1 MAEQK
6 IIQDPKK
13 NAYQVGIAY
22 RLKVDPRRVN
32 CIFRMNPEGGGFLI
46 DVAVDG
52 RDLNPTEAEIVRQY
66 FEEEMYGAPSKVVG
80 ERDINSV

>member
-1 MAEQK
+1 MPDQK
-6 IIQDPKK
+6 IVQDPSK

-22 RLKVDPRRVN
+22 RLKVDPKRVN
-32 CIFRMNPEGGGFLI
+32 VIVRAGPKGGFLI

-52 RDLNPTEAEIVRQY
+52 RDLNAAEQRLVSEY
-66 FEEEMYGAPSKVVG
+66 LEEEMRLRPKIVG

>member
-1 MAEQK
+1 MPEQK

-13 NAYQVGIAY
+13 NAYQVGIAH
-22 RLKVDPRRVN
+22 RLKVDPKRVN
-32 CIFRMNPEGGGFLI
+32 VIVRAGPKGGILI

-52 RDLNPTEAEIVRQY
+52 RDLNQTEQKIVAEY
-66 FEEEMYGAPSKVVG
+66 FEEEMHGVPPLIVG

>member
-1 MAEQK
+1 MPEQK
-6 IIQDPKK
+6 IIQDPHK

-22 RLKVDPRRVN
+22 RLKIDPKRVN
-32 CIFRMNPEGGGFLI
+32 VIIRPNPNGGIFA

-52 RDLNPTEAEIVRQY
+52 RDLNAVEQRIVLEY
-66 FEEEMYGAPSKVVG
+66 FEEEMRGDKVPIVG

>member
-1 MAEQK
+1 MPEQK
-6 IIQDPKK
+6 IVQDPHK

-22 RLKVDPRRVN
+22 RLKVDPKRVN
-32 CIFRMNPEGGGFLI
+32 VIVRVNPKGGILI

-52 RDLNPTEAEIVRQY
+52 RDLTANEAEIVRQY
-66 FEEEMYGAPSKVVG
+66 FEEEIHGSPSQIVG

>member
-1 MAEQK
+1 MPEQK
-6 IIQDPKK
+6 IVQDPRK

-22 RLKVDPRRVN
+22 RLKVEPQRVN
-32 CIFRMNPEGGGFLI
+32 VIVRVNPKGGVFI

-52 RDLNPTEAEIVRQY
+52 RDLNAEEQRIVSEY
-66 FEEEMYGAPSKVVG
+66 FEEEMRGIKPQIVG